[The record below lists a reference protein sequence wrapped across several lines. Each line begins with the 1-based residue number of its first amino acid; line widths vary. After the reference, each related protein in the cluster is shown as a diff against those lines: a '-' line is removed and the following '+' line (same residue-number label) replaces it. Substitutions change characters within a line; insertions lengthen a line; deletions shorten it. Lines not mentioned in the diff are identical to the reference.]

1 MHYIFPYDD
10 NGNLYPHPYYGT
22 EQALSNPP
30 HGWNLLPAID
40 ATDTTAQAAYQA
52 CESLQPQQYIVSAGV
67 LTPNPNWPAQ
77 QLAQAKTTQ
86 ITLLRAGY
94 MQTLAAGFQATITAG
109 TYTFGWQTAD
119 ESNLNALQTAVASS
133 YLSYPVQ
140 YADVNGNPV
149 SIASAS
155 DLTTI
160 EQTAA
165 KFMAA
170 QHQQVL
176 TLIGQ
181 VQAIT
186 TATPNYLSAVEAL
199 VWAPASY

>member
-1 MHYIFPYDD
+1 MDATIAYDAS
-10 NGNLYPHPYYGT
+10 GNIV
-22 EQALSNPP
+22 
-30 HGWNLLPAID
+30 AI
-40 ATDTTAQAAYQA
+40 TDTTPLPSWWNSAWQHVVLTDTTTPTAQTVWDAGFV
-52 CESLQPQQYIVSAGV
+52 SQQYTVESGQVVI
-67 LTPNPNWPAQ
+67 NPNYSAL

-86 ITLLRAGY
+86 ITLLRTGY

-119 ESNLNALQTAVASS
+119 ESNLNALQTAIANS
-133 YLSYPVQ
+133 YLSYPAQ

-149 SIASAS
+149 SIANAS

-176 TLIGQ
+176 TLIGR
-181 VQAIT
+181 VQPAT
-186 TATPNYLSAVEAL
+186 TVSAVRAII
-199 VWAPASY
+199 WTPASY